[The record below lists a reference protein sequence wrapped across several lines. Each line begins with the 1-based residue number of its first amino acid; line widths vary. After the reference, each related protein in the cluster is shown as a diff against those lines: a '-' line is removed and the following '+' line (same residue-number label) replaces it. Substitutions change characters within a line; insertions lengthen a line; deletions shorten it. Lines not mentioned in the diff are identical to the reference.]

1 LVGNCQKM
9 AFIENGEVQFLLFW
23 RSTFYDAKEKEKH
36 SLDFTPDDTTR
47 VEVKKSYHRLM
58 TQRRYPS

>member
-1 LVGNCQKM
+1 M

-23 RSTFYDAKEKEKH
+23 LSTFYDAKEKEKH